1 MFRVVFISSIVW
13 LQSVG
18 TEPPR
23 FASKGQEYEALEG
36 DTLLLPCSVENL
48 GSHVLL
54 WRKGNLILTAAK
66 LMVARDSRLSL
77 LQDRDYDL
85 RIANITAKDAGQYIC
100 QIADI
105 SSQDQVHKVSVLAPP
120 RIVSTAANSQL
131 TARKGSSVTLTC
143 SATGNPQPTVLWSKK
158 DSGHLYKPGSTVT
171 LDRVDRH
178 HAGVYQCTATNG
190 VGPPAVLD
198 DSGHLYKPGSTVT
211 LDRVDRH
218 HAGVYQCT
226 ATNGVGPP
234 AVLDVS
240 GHLYKPGSTVTL
252 DRVDRHHAGVYQ
264 CTATNGVGPP
274 AVLDVSGHLYKPGST
289 VTLDRVDRHHAGVY
303 QCTATNG
310 VGPPAVLDVRLD
322 VLHPPEIEVEQGWVN
337 TAEGSQVKLVCTVYG
352 NPTPNLLWYHEG
364 ALVVATKR
372 YSTDTVNNRHSL
384 SLAPVL
390 RQDFGNFSC
399 VAENPLGRSKHTIQL
414 SGKPGKLRVVS
425 SPYSS
430 SSHSYNFVWRVDSA
444 SPLEECRVLYR
455 KIMINDSHQ
464 QVGPWLETRFRPPSS
479 STLSLLLGD
488 LQPSSV
494 YQGQTQVRNRYG
506 WSDMSEPF
514 QFYTRGD
521 THDLFENNVE
531 HLSSPSASVHR
542 RGFTLSLAMFHL
554 FLQFI

>member
-1 MFRVVFISSIVW
+1 MTVVQRVSGDRGSSGNGRW
-13 LQSVG
+13 CDGNNQWGLQSVG

-158 DSGHLYKPGSTVT
+158 D
-171 LDRVDRH
+171 
-178 HAGVYQCTATNG
+178 
-190 VGPPAVLD
+190 
-198 DSGHLYKPGSTVT
+198 
-211 LDRVDRH
+211 
-218 HAGVYQCT
+218 
-226 ATNGVGPP
+226 
-234 AVLDVS
+234 
-240 GHLYKPGSTVTL
+240 
-252 DRVDRHHAGVYQ
+252 
-264 CTATNGVGPP
+264 
-274 AVLDVSGHLYKPGST
+274 SGHLYKPGST

-542 RGFTLSLAMFHL
+542 RGFTLSLAIFHL